1 MPNWTRTTYVFY
13 AQERAVL
20 QDFHDKLVEWAQP
33 PTLFP
38 NAWDGSPSWL
48 GNILAHAGFDLETI
62 NDDLR
67 YRGSLTEVDNVEQ
80 NSLQGTENEAYHYF
94 TLITETAWREMPKM
108 WRWLLDK
115 LYQDA
120 QAAERIDFA
129 FLAEEETYCFVHAYN
144 PRYLQLIC
152 IDEEMRFYILSRIGE
167 DFSKAL
173 AWQEYQYE
181 ASAAT
186 VADALAELLDKQVS
200 VPEVEDG
207 DRMKVL
213 LDECNARLKA
223 VNLDYY
229 FYVVPIG
236 VVSED
241 GFE

>member
-13 AQERAVL
+13 AREGAAV
-20 QDFHDKLVEWAQP
+20 QDFHDKLVAWTQP

-38 NAWDGSPSWL
+38 NAWDGNPSWL
-48 GNILAHAGFDLETI
+48 GNILAHAGFDLEAI

-67 YRGSLTEVDNVEQ
+67 YRGALVEVEDVEQ
-80 NSLQGTENEAYHYF
+80 GILQGAENEAYYYF

-115 LYQDA
+115 LYQ
-120 QAAERIDFA
+120 AAPATERINFA

-167 DFSKAL
+167 DFLKVL

-200 VPEVEDG
+200 VAEVEDG
-207 DRMKVL
+207 DRLKVL

-223 VNLDYY
+223 VNRDYY
-229 FYVVPIG
+229 FYVVPIE
-236 VVSED
+236 VVCED